1 VKRLLDIRLP
11 IGVVLG
17 FVLLVLT
24 LNLIPEQHAVRQ
36 PIPHTYG
43 ISDPQFLETMEA
55 VYGGEVRRG
64 HGVETLVNGDEIFP
78 AMLGAIRE
86 ARSSVN
92 FETYIYWS
100 GEIALHF
107 ANTLADKAREGV
119 PVRVLVD
126 WVGSIPFDQRLID
139 IMQQAGVSFHRFR
152 PLHWYTLDRVNNR
165 THRKLLI
172 VDGSV
177 GFTGG
182 VGIGDEWLGD
192 ARNADEWRDTH
203 YRVTGPAVSAMQ
215 AAFADN
221 WLEGTGEVL
230 QGSKFYP
237 AQDEGG
243 SLGAQVVISSQP
255 EGSVS
260 MHQMMLMAL
269 AAAERHIRIGM
280 AYFVPDDVALAQ
292 LLAARARGV
301 EIDIIVPSE
310 NTDVPIVR
318 KSSRYFWGDL
328 LRSGVRIHEFQPTMY
343 HPKLVIVDDAWVTMG
358 STNLDERSLRL
369 NDEANLNIYG
379 EEFAAEQIAIFQD
392 DLKRSRQI
400 SLQEWQSR
408 PLSENFTDW
417 IASWMRAQL

>member
-1 VKRLLDIRLP
+1 
-11 IGVVLG
+11 
-17 FVLLVLT
+17 
-24 LNLIPEQHAVRQ
+24 
-36 PIPHTYG
+36 
-43 ISDPQFLETMEA
+43 
-55 VYGGEVRRG
+55 
-64 HGVETLVNGDEIFP
+64 
-78 AMLGAIRE
+78 MLGTIRE

-107 ANTLADKAREGV
+107 ANALADKAREGV

-237 AQDEGG
+237 A
-243 SLGAQVVISSQP
+243 L
-255 EGSVS
+255 
-260 MHQMMLMAL
+260 
-269 AAAERHIRIGM
+269 R
-280 AYFVPDDVALAQ
+280 
-292 LLAARARGV
+292 RA
-301 EIDIIVPSE
+301 
-310 NTDVPIVR
+310 
-318 KSSRYFWGDL
+318 
-328 LRSGVRIHEFQPTMY
+328 
-343 HPKLVIVDDAWVTMG
+343 
-358 STNLDERSLRL
+358 
-369 NDEANLNIYG
+369 
-379 EEFAAEQIAIFQD
+379 
-392 DLKRSRQI
+392 
-400 SLQEWQSR
+400 
-408 PLSENFTDW
+408 
-417 IASWMRAQL
+417 

>member
-1 VKRLLDIRLP
+1 VKRLLDIRLA
-11 IGVVLG
+11 IGAVLG
-17 FVLLVLT
+17 FLLLVVT
-24 LNLIPEQHAVRQ
+24 LNLVPEQHAVRQ

-43 ISDPQFLETMEA
+43 ISDPQFPETMQA
-55 VYGGEVRRG
+55 IYGGEVRRG
-64 HGVETLVNGDEIFP
+64 HHVRTLVNGDEIFP
-78 AMLGAIRE
+78 AMLSAIRE
-86 ARSSVN
+86 ARYSVN

-100 GEIALHF
+100 GEIALRF

-172 VDGSV
+172 VDGLV

-192 ARNADEWRDTH
+192 ARNIHEWRDTH

-230 QGSKFYP
+230 QGSRFYP
-237 AQDEGG
+237 TQDDRGPW
-243 SLGAQVVISSQP
+243 GAQVAISSQP

-260 MHQMMLMAL
+260 MHQMILMAL

-280 AYFVPDDVALAQ
+280 AYFVPDDVALGQ

-310 NTDVPIVR
+310 KTDVPIVR
-318 KSSRYFWGDL
+318 NGSRQFWGDL
-328 LRSGVRIHEFQPTMY
+328 LRAGIRIHEYQPTMY
-343 HPKLVIVDDAWVTMG
+343 HPKLLIVDDRWATIG
-358 STNLDERSLRL
+358 SANLDERSLRL

-379 EEFAAEQIAIFQD
+379 EEFAAEQIAIFQE

-400 SLQEWQSR
+400 SLQEWENR
-408 PLSENFTDW
+408 PLSEKLPDW
-417 IASWMRAQL
+417 VASWLRTQL

>member
-1 VKRLLDIRLP
+1 VKRLLDIRLA

-17 FVLLVLT
+17 FLLLVVT
-24 LNLIPEQHAVRQ
+24 LNLIPEQHAVRRS
-36 PIPHTYG
+36 IPHSYG
-43 ISDPQFLETMEA
+43 ISDRQFLETMEA
-55 VYGGEVRRG
+55 VYGGDVRRG
-64 HGVETLVNGDEIFP
+64 HHVDTLVNGDEIFP

-100 GEIALHF
+100 GEIALQF
-107 ANTLADKAREGV
+107 ANALADKAREGV

-139 IMQQAGVSFHRFR
+139 IMQRAGVSFHRFR
-152 PLHWYTLDRVNNR
+152 PIHWYTLDRMNNR

-172 VDGSV
+172 VDGLV

-192 ARNADEWRDTH
+192 ARDIDEWRDTH

-215 AAFADN
+215 AVFADN

-230 QGSKFYP
+230 QGSRFYP
-237 AQDEGG
+237 TQDKSGPF
-243 SLGAQVVISSQP
+243 GAQVVISSQP
-255 EGSVS
+255 DGSVS

-269 AAAERHIRIGM
+269 AAAESRIRIGM

-310 NTDVPIVR
+310 RTDVPVVR
-318 KSSRYFWGDL
+318 NGSRHFWGDL
-328 LRSGVRIHEFQPTMY
+328 LRAGVRIYEYQPTMY
-343 HPKLVIVDDAWVTMG
+343 HPKLLIVDDRWATIG
-358 STNLDERSLRL
+358 SANLDERSLTL
-369 NDEANLNIYG
+369 NEEANLNIYG

-392 DLKRSRQI
+392 DLKQSRQI
-400 SLQEWQSR
+400 TLAEWENR
-408 PLSENFTDW
+408 PLSQKFKDW
-417 IASWMRAQL
+417 IASWLRAQL

>member
-1 VKRLLDIRLP
+1 MKRLLDIRLA

-17 FVLLVLT
+17 FLLLVVT
-24 LNLIPEQHAVRQ
+24 LNLIPEQHAVRR
-36 PIPHTYG
+36 PISHSYG
-43 ISDPQFLETMEA
+43 ISDRQFLETMEA
-55 VYGGEVRRG
+55 VYGGDAHRG
-64 HGVETLVNGDEIFP
+64 HHVETLVNGNEIFP

-100 GEIALHF
+100 GEIALRF
-107 ANTLADKAREGV
+107 ANALADKAREGV

-139 IMQQAGVSFHRFR
+139 IMQRAGVSFHRFR
-152 PLHWYTLDRVNNR
+152 PLHWYTLDRINNR

-172 VDGSV
+172 VDGLV

-192 ARNADEWRDTH
+192 ARDIDEWRDTH
-203 YRVTGPAVSAMQ
+203 YRITGPVVSAMQ

-230 QGSKFYP
+230 QGSRFYP
-237 AQDEGG
+237 APDESGPF
-243 SLGAQVVISSQP
+243 GAQVVISSQP

-269 AAAERHIRIGM
+269 AAAESHIRIGM
-280 AYFVPDDVALAQ
+280 AYFVPDDVAMAQ

-310 NTDVPIVR
+310 RTDVPVVR
-318 KSSRYFWGDL
+318 NGSRYFWGDL
-328 LRSGVRIHEFQPTMY
+328 LRAGVRIHEYQPTMY
-343 HPKLVIVDDAWVTMG
+343 HPKLLIVDDRWATIG
-358 STNLDERSLRL
+358 SANLDERSLRL

-379 EEFAAEQIAIFQD
+379 NEFAAEQIVIFQD

-400 SLQEWQSR
+400 SLAEWESR
-408 PLSENFTDW
+408 PLSQKFKDW
-417 IASWMRAQL
+417 IASWLRAQL